1 MNIKSFDAYLF
12 DFDGTLFDTRESL
25 LPVWKYGFEKV
36 GICGVSEE
44 LCEEFM
50 HFPLSYAAEK
60 MGVKDVSAFFDAICE
75 ALNFPENIA
84 LMKLFPDTI
93 AVVSTLSN
101 RGKPLGI
108 VSSNTSSHI
117 QKALASKGVE
127 SYFSVLSCSDQYSMP
142 KPNAEPCLFA
152 LRKMNLIPSKS
163 ICYVGDSLQD
173 VACGEAAGL
182 TGILLDRN
190 AQHPDFNGK
199 RIASLYELVF

>member
-36 GICGVSEE
+36 GICGVSEK

-60 MGVKDVSAFFDAICE
+60 MDVKDVSVFFDAVCE
-75 ALNFPENIA
+75 ALSFPENIA

-93 AVVSTLSN
+93 AVVSTLFN

-142 KPNAEPCLFA
+142 KPNA
-152 LRKMNLIPSKS
+152 
-163 ICYVGDSLQD
+163 
-173 VACGEAAGL
+173 
-182 TGILLDRN
+182 
-190 AQHPDFNGK
+190 
-199 RIASLYELVF
+199 